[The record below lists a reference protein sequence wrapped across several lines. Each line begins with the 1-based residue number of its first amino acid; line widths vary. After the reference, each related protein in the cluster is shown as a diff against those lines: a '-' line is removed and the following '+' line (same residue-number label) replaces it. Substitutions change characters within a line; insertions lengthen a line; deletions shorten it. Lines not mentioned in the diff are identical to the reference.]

1 MAGTI
6 RIRIGA
12 NRLPDI
18 ARILPEAADVV
29 VNRKHGPAM
38 AEGAA
43 RRSRV
48 DTGEMRDGWRWEA
61 TGRGTG
67 QLINEVDH
75 TVYNEYG
82 TRNMSAQPMA
92 RPAFEEEAPQII
104 EDFERLEAML
114 R

>member
-18 ARILPEAADVV
+18 ARLLPEAADVI
-29 VNRKHGPAM
+29 VNKRHGPAM

-48 DTGEMRDGWRWEA
+48 DKGEMRDGWRWEA

-75 TVYNEYG
+75 TVYNEWG
-82 TRNMSAQPMA
+82 TRNLPAQPMA
-92 RPAFEEEAPQII
+92 RPAFEEQAPKIV
-104 EDFERLEAML
+104 EDFENLEKML